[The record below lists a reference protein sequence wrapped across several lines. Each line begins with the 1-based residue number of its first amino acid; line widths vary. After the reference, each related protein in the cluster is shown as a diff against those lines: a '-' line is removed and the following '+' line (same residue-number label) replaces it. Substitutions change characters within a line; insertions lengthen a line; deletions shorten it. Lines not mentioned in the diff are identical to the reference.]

1 MGWVAADRAWNWGVG
16 ILTLDGSTRSS
27 AVSISAP
34 SAEGLDQ
41 TVKIF
46 LAESRQEVYSALAIT
61 AETQGSYGLSNA
73 SVTFELAEAV
83 TETGYDL
90 YLVMAATAYF
100 PAATADATLTAAAL
114 APLQSGEYFDFL
126 RQYGDQFVFGMQAG
140 GIYAGILEIHAQS
153 SDVLWGVKT
162 GLGVTASGTLVSAQV
177 EAAVETTLKQYQG
190 FVQTQVAER
199 ALGGKPQPDSVTVED
214 MMRTALGFPSTV
226 TQKNAWPMYADIRS
240 YTELNVPNAA
250 ALAEFL
256 SALEGPSQTLV
267 QRRNDVVAL
276 QDRLTSATF
285 AYEHPEGFAADAD
298 TVRGLVGPEL
308 NTLPSLV
315 SSIGQGTSSYVKSL
329 TAAINRNQS
338 VSNVQSPPSY
348 TMPDPVILPGS
359 QPGAAYVIRS
369 KSGFVLAPG
378 LVQPPTLNKYA
389 GVVTATI
396 NPLDVSQRWMV
407 TGTVPTS
414 GEGDLEMVNGATKLP
429 LQYFLTP
436 NSSFWPAAA
445 ITSGTAVNNPDW
457 TAKGDSSGGYAIRPL
472 EDAHANVNALTGP
485 SHKVANGTYVGLWA
499 WGGGQSNELWFFD
512 PVPPTVS
519 TRVEIEGATRA
530 DAATTEPSA
539 IPAGE
544 P

>member
-27 AVSISAP
+27 AVSISPP
-34 SAEGLDQ
+34 SAGGLAQ
-41 TVKIF
+41 GVKIF

-61 AETQGSYGLSNA
+61 AQTQGSYGLSNA
-73 SVTFELAEAV
+73 SATFELAEAV

-114 APLQSGEYFDFL
+114 ALLQSGEYFDFL
-126 RQYGDQFVFGMQAG
+126 RQYGDQFVFGMQTG

-162 GLGVTASGTLVSAQV
+162 GLGITASGTLLSAQV
-177 EAAVETTLKQYQG
+177 EATVESTLKQYQG
-190 FVQTQVAER
+190 FVQTQVAET
-199 ALGGKPQPDSVTVED
+199 ALGGDLQPKSATVED
-214 MMRTALGFPSTV
+214 MIRTALGFPSTV

-250 ALAEFL
+250 ALAEFF
-256 SALEGPSQTLV
+256 SALDGPCQTLV
-267 QRRNDVVAL
+267 QRRTDVVAL
-276 QDRLTSATF
+276 QDRLASATF
-285 AYEHPEGFAADAD
+285 AYEHPEGFAASADALRD
-298 TVRGLVGPEL
+298 LVGPQL
-308 NTLPSLV
+308 NALPSLI

-329 TAAINRNQS
+329 AAAINRDQTVSS
-338 VSNVQSPPSY
+338 VQAPPGY
-348 TMPDPVILPGS
+348 TMPNPVTLPGP

-369 KSGFVLAPG
+369 KSGFALAPG

-389 GVVTATI
+389 GVITATI
-396 NPLDVSQRWMV
+396 NPIDVSQRWMV

-429 LQYFLTP
+429 LQYLLTP

-445 ITSGTAVNNPDW
+445 ITSGTAVNSPDW

-472 EDAHANVNALTGP
+472 DDAHANVNALTGP
-485 SHKVANGTYVGLWA
+485 SHKVANGTYVGLWP

-512 PVPPTVS
+512 PVLPSVS
-519 TRVEIEGATRA
+519 ASVELEGASEPE
-530 DAATTEPSA
+530 AATTEPPM
-539 IPAGE
+539 IPAGG